1 VWLSKATPTRPF
13 DRIEHTFDS
22 DGVGLAAKWDGAV
35 GSASEQAPRRAARSA
50 SDAERGNQHRLREI
64 AGRVAPVAL
73 AGEQLLPVAPV
84 LEGLFP
90 RKGLQRG
97 TVVAVSSTSLA
108 LAVAAAPSGEGS
120 WTAIV
125 GVPDVGALAAAE
137 LGVDLAR
144 CALVPD
150 PGPAWP
156 TIVAALLDAIDVV
169 VLRPPAR
176 VRAADARR
184 LTARAKE
191 RGAVLVLLGGSWPE
205 GPDVRLEAVSSAWA
219 GLGDGHGA
227 LASRRLGVRATGRG
241 AAARERR
248 VQVAL
253 PVVDPGSG
261 GASGGRNRHMN
272 AP

>member
-1 VWLSKATPTRPF
+1 
-13 DRIEHTFDS
+13 
-22 DGVGLAAKWDGAV
+22 VGFARAQRAV
-35 GSASEQAPRRAARSA
+35 QELP
-50 SDAERGNQHRLREI
+50 ELREI

-73 AGEQLLPVAPV
+73 AGEQLLPVLPV

-108 LAVAAAPSGEGS
+108 LAVAAGPSAEGS
-120 WTAIV
+120 WTAFV

-150 PGPAWP
+150 PGPSWP

-191 RGAVLVLLGGSWPE
+191 RGAVLVLLGSAQSWPE
-205 GPDVRLEAVSSAWA
+205 GPDVRLQVTSSAWT

-227 LASRRLGVRATGRG
+227 LSSRRLGVRATGRG
-241 AAARERR
+241 ASVRERR
-248 VQVAL
+248 VSVPL
-253 PVVDPGSG
+253 P
-261 GASGGRNRHMN
+261 
-272 AP
+272 